1 MINTSKL
8 DCEDSSSGK
17 EIEDDFER
25 QEVRSPLLSLKTN
38 RPKAIL
44 AINIFAFTL
53 FLYQV
58 TAKVAV
64 HEKHINALDLE
75 LMRTVTITICAYI
88 NTKALGYDL
97 HVPKDMRGLLA
108 FRALSGTIGLT
119 SLTFGVLLIPLA
131 VANIIYNTAV
141 IWSAIMAYLLL
152 GERLSKLQ
160 VYGLVV
166 SFVGIALIT
175 YSSLQSDPDV
185 EGSSSSKAAIVIG
198 CLCCLLTAVLLGI
211 VTVQTRMM

>member
-1 MINTSKL
+1 MINSSKL
-8 DCEDSSSGK
+8 NCDLSSSDK
-17 EIEDDFER
+17 EIDTDDYER
-25 QEVRSPLLSLKTN
+25 QESSPLLNLKTN
-38 RPKAIL
+38 RTKAII

-53 FLYQV
+53 FLHQV

-64 HEKHINALDLE
+64 HEKHINAL
-75 LMRTVTITICAYI
+75 
-88 NTKALGYDL
+88 NTKALGFDF
-97 HVPKDMRGLLA
+97 HVPKDMRPFVA
-108 FRALSGTIGLT
+108 CRALFGTIGLT

-141 IWSAIMAYLLL
+141 VWSAIMAYLLL

-175 YSSLQSDPDV
+175 YSSLQSDSDA
-185 EGSSSSKAAIVIG
+185 EG
-198 CLCCLLTAVLLGI
+198 
-211 VTVQTRMM
+211 

>member
-8 DCEDSSSGK
+8 NCDISSSDK
-17 EIEDDFER
+17 EIEDDYER
-25 QEVRSPLLSLKTN
+25 QEPSPLLNLKTN

-53 FLYQV
+53 FLHQV

-75 LMRTVTITICAYI
+75 LIRTVTITICAYI
-88 NTKALGYDL
+88 NTKALGYDF
-97 HVPKDMRGLLA
+97 HVPKDMRPFVA
-108 FRALSGTIGLT
+108 CRALFGTIGLT

-141 IWSAIMAYLLL
+141 IWSAIMAYILL

-160 VYGLVV
+160 VYGILV

>member
-8 DCEDSSSGK
+8 NCDISSSDR

-25 QEVRSPLLSLKTN
+25 QEPSPLLNLKTN

-53 FLYQV
+53 FLHQV

-75 LMRTVTITICAYI
+75 LIRTVTITICAYI
-88 NTKALGYDL
+88 NTKSLGYDL
-97 HVPKDMRGLLA
+97 HVPKDMRPLLA
-108 FRALSGTIGLT
+108 FRALSGTVGLT

-141 IWSAIMAYLLL
+141 IWSAIMAYILL

-160 VYGLVV
+160 AYGILV

-175 YSSLQSDPDV
+175 YSSLQSDPDT
-185 EGSSSSKAAIVIG
+185 EGS
-198 CLCCLLTAVLLGI
+198 
-211 VTVQTRMM
+211 TRS